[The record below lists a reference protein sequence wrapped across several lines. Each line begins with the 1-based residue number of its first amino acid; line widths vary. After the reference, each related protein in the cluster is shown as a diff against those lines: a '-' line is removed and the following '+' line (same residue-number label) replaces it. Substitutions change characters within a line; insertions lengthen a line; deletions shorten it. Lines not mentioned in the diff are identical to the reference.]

1 VIVHIG
7 YHKTASSWLQRHV
20 FGNPKTGLQTI
31 GKLGPDHPV
40 RQLVRARPL
49 EFDAAAMCVLFEPL
63 LQPVRDAGLVP
74 VVSWERLSGHAVS
87 GGYDSKELANR
98 VREVFPEA
106 TILVVIREQRSM
118 IVSTYKQYVIGG
130 GPNSLEAF
138 LAPPL
143 SQNVRLPGFDLRH
156 FEYHHLLRHYRSL
169 FGDDSVLA
177 LPFEQFVREPHD
189 FVAAIGQFAGRPI
202 DDALIA
208 AMPFDDVHRPSP
220 SALALEMRRR
230 RNRCVR
236 SELNPVPL
244 ELQPYKRLMKLM
256 QAAAE
261 QPLVRDRLGAR
272 ATSKLKESV
281 AATVGDRYR
290 ESNRATAELTGLD
303 LAGYGWTI

>member
-20 FGNPKTGLQTI
+20 FGNPKTGLQTV
-31 GKLGPDHPV
+31 GKFGPDHPV
-40 RQLVRARPL
+40 RQLVRVRPL
-49 EFDAAAMCVLFEPL
+49 EFDAAAVRALFEPL

-118 IVSTYKQYVIGG
+118 IVSTYKQYVMGG
-130 GPNSLEAF
+130 GPNSVDAF
-138 LAPPL
+138 LAPHY
-143 SQNVRLPGFDLRH
+143 SQNMRLPWFDLRH
-156 FEYHHLLRHYRSL
+156 FEYDHLLRHYRSL

-177 LPFEQFVREPHD
+177 LPFEQFLREPHD
-189 FVAAIGQFAGRPI
+189 FVAAIGQCAERPI

-208 AMPFDDVHRPSP
+208 AMPFGDVHRPSL
-220 SALALEMRRR
+220 SALELELRRR
-230 RNRCVR
+230 RNRFVR
-236 SELNPVPL
+236 SELNPAPL
-244 ELQPYKRLMKLM
+244 ESQLLKRLTKLK
-256 QAAAE
+256 QAAVK
-261 QPLVRDRLGAR
+261 PLVRDRLRAR
-272 ATSKLKESV
+272 ADSDLKERV
-281 AATVGDRYR
+281 VATVGDRYR